1 MKLKR
6 FARYSVLAAAC
17 AVAVPS
23 TALSC
28 TRSPRWW
35 ALAVPS
41 LALAGLGAHD
51 VLQRRHAVL
60 RNYPLLGHARYL
72 LEQVRPEVQ
81 QYFVERNFD
90 GRPYERVVR
99 DAVYQRSKGVEAK
112 LAFGTERDVYAHGHE
127 FLTPS
132 LAPRPVPAAPPTVRV
147 GGPDCA
153 LPYDMSLLNVSAMS
167 FGALSAN
174 AVLALNK
181 GAREG
186 GFAHDTGEG
195 GLSDYH
201 LRHGGDL
208 IWQIGTGYF
217 GCRTPEGGFDPAA
230 FAEKAAHAHV
240 KCVLLKLSQG
250 AKPGMG
256 GVLPGLKVDAEIA
269 RIRGV
274 EPGRTVASP
283 PHHSAFSTP
292 RELVRFL
299 ASLRRLAG
307 GKPVGVKLCVGRRAD
322 VLALCKAML
331 AEGTCPD
338 FIVVDGAEG
347 GTGAAPLEF
356 ADHIGM
362 PLTEGLMTV
371 HNALVGVGLRD
382 RVRVG
387 ASGKIAT
394 GADIVTRLAQG
405 ADFTNAARTMMFA
418 LGCIQA
424 QVCHTNECPVGVATQ
439 DPGRAR
445 ALDVGDKADRV
456 RRYQA
461 ATVRSAQQ
469 IVAAMGLDSPADLRP
484 RMLHRR
490 TTEGGTIRSYAE
502 LHTWLR
508 DKELLD
514 EPPAEWRSDW
524 EDADPDSFAS

>member
-1 MKLKR
+1 MKLKNC
-6 FARYSVLAAAC
+6 ARYSVLTAAC
-17 AVAVPS
+17 AVAVSS
-23 TALSC
+23 TVLSC

-35 ALAVPS
+35 ALATPT
-41 LALAGLGAHD
+41 LGLAGLGAYD
-51 VLQRRHAVL
+51 LLQRRHAIL

-72 LEQVRPEVQ
+72 LEEVRPEVQ

-90 GRPYERVVR
+90 GRPYDRVVR
-99 DAVYQRSKGVEAK
+99 NAVYQRSKGVGGK
-112 LAFGTERDVYAHGHE
+112 LAFGTERDVYEHGHE
-127 FLTPS
+127 FLAPS
-132 LAPRPVPAAPPTVRV
+132 FAPRPVPQEPPTVRV
-147 GGPDCA
+147 GGPECA
-153 LPYDMSLLNVSAMS
+153 QPYNMSLLNVSAMS

-181 GAREG
+181 GAQAG

-195 GLSDYH
+195 GISKYH

-208 IWQIGTGYF
+208 IWEIGTGYF
-217 GCRTPEGGFDPAA
+217 GCRTAEGDFDPEA
-230 FAEKAAHAHV
+230 FEAKALHPNV

-256 GVLPGLKVDAEIA
+256 GVLPGSKVDAEIA
-269 RIRGV
+269 HIRGV
-274 EPGRTVASP
+274 QQGRTVASP
-283 PHHSAFSTP
+283 PHHRAFTTP

-299 ASLRRLAG
+299 ASLRSLAG
-307 GKPVGVKLCVGRRAD
+307 GKPVGVKFCVGARTD

-331 AEGTCPD
+331 TEGTGPD

-347 GTGAAPLEF
+347 GTGAAPPEF
-356 ADHIGM
+356 ADRIGM

-371 HNALVGVGLRD
+371 HNSLVGVGLRD
-382 RVRVG
+382 RIRIG

-424 QVCHTNECPVGVATQ
+424 QACHTNECPVGVATQ

-445 ALDVGDKADRV
+445 ALDVDDKAERV

-461 ATVRSAQQ
+461 STVGSAQQ
-469 IVAAMGLDSPADLRP
+469 IMAAMGLDEPAQLHP

-490 TTEGGTIRSYAE
+490 ATDSGEIRSYAE
-502 LHTWLR
+502 LHAWLG

-514 EPPAEWRSDW
+514 DPPAEWCADW
-524 EDADPDSFAS
+524 NAADPDSFAV